1 MSVNTNDAPAPR
13 AAESAMGP
21 RRRAIEFCQRYG
33 LELPV
38 VQAPMAA
45 ASPTSLAV
53 AVADAGGM
61 GGRGAVHDSPEH
73 IAQWVHEFRSRS
85 RGAFQINM
93 WIPERLQPDPRERT
107 RRIEEARRFF
117 TRRYGDAPEVDRRDG
132 QGSLFASQ
140 CAAMLDA
147 QPTAISSI
155 MGLFPPEF
163 VACMHE
169 RHIAWFCCATSLDEA
184 RAAEAAGADAIVAQ
198 GMEAGGHR
206 GTFDQD
212 KAEGNS
218 VGLFALLPRFADH
231 LRIPIIA
238 AGGIADGRGL
248 AAALTLGASAVQV
261 GTALLRAPETAIDA
275 GWRDALDG
283 LAPEDTVVTRAYTG
297 RLARTASSPFLAAW
311 SSPDAPPPA
320 PFPHQ
325 FELLTRWR
333 AADADGL
340 DQASHWAGQS
350 AALATTHPA
359 GEIVTQMWRDAREL
373 IG

>member
-1 MSVNTNDAPAPR
+1 
-13 AAESAMGP
+13 MGP
-21 RRRAIEFCQRYG
+21 LQRAVEFCEQLG

-53 AVADAGGM
+53 AVGNAGGM

-73 IAQWVHEFRSRS
+73 IARWAREFRSRS
-85 RGAFQINM
+85 RGAFQINVWM
-93 WIPERLQPDPRERT
+93 PEQLQLDPRERT
-107 RRIEEARRFF
+107 RRIEAARRFF
-117 TRRYGDAPEVDRRDG
+117 THRYGEAPEADERQRPGSAFAG
-132 QGSLFASQ
+132 Q
-140 CAAMLDA
+140 CVAMLDA
-147 QPTAISSI
+147 RPTAISSI

-163 VACMHE
+163 VASMHE
-169 RHIAWFCCATSLDEA
+169 RRIAWFCCATSLDEA
-184 RAAEAAGADAIVAQ
+184 CAAEAAGADAIVAQ

-212 KAEGNS
+212 KAESTS
-218 VGLFALLPRFADH
+218 VGLFSLLPRFADH

-261 GTALLRAPETAIDA
+261 GTALLRTPEAAIDA

-297 RLARTASSPFLAAW
+297 RLARTARSPFLAAW

-320 PFPHQ
+320 PFPQQ
-325 FELLTRWR
+325 FELLTQWR
-333 AADADGL
+333 AANPDGL
-340 DQASHWAGQS
+340 DTTSHWAGQS
-350 AALATTHPA
+350 AALATTRPA
-359 GEIVTQMWRDAREL
+359 GEIVTQMWRDARDL
-373 IG
+373 LA